1 MEFEEAVSY
10 LYSLIDYEKK
20 KGYVSSLEPFF
31 EFLSQFD
38 NPHKRIKNPILI
50 VGTKGKGSV
59 AHLIAGGLQSIGFKV
74 GLYTSPHLVDIRER
88 IRINGVKIPEKT
100 FVEYLEKIKPK
111 IEGKRGIRTVF
122 ETLTLMA
129 FLYFLEEKVDYAV
142 LEAGLGGRL
151 DATNSVNQI
160 LTVITNIGYDHR
172 EILGNKLT
180 QIAFEKASV
189 IKNNNPVVVAKQHPS
204 VYKVIDKLANER
216 GAPLFKLKDYTTY
229 KIWEAQIDRLKIIY
243 TGLYG
248 EKLFTLNQGG
258 LYQGKNMA
266 LSSLSLEALGYK
278 DFNYENVTLEG
289 RFEIVSKDPLIIVD
303 GAHNAPAVSNLLK
316 TAKTLLGRDC
326 IFVFGINKDKEV
338 ESVISKIIKVNPA
351 YIILTRSKSP
361 RASEPEVLYNIF
373 MSMGFDGK
381 AITCAVDVKESLKKA
396 LSYGNKI
403 LVFGSFYLAGEVKE
417 ILNSDN
423 ARLTLTNQ
431 KP

>member
-38 NPHKRIKNPILI
+38 NPHKKIKNPILI

-129 FLYFLEEKVDYAV
+129 FLYFIEEKVDYAV

-189 IKNNNPVVVAKQHPS
+189 IKNTSPVVVAKQHPS
-204 VYKVIDKLANER
+204 VYRVIDKIAKER
-216 GAPLFKLKDYTTY
+216 GAPVFKLKDNVVY
-229 KIWEAQIDRLKIIY
+229 KLKEAQIERLKILY
-243 TGLYG
+243 RGLYG
-248 EKLFTLNQGG
+248 EKVFNLNQGG
-258 LYQGKNMA
+258 LFQCKNVA
-266 LSSLSLEALGYK
+266 LSSLSLEILGFK
-278 DFNYENVTLEG
+278 DFNYENVKIEG
-289 RFEIVSKDPLIIVD
+289 RFEIVSRDPLIIVD
-303 GAHNAPAVSNLLK
+303 GAHNAPAVDNLLK
-316 TAKTLLGRDC
+316 TAKKLLGEHC
-326 IFVFGINKDKEV
+326 IFIFGINKDKEV
-338 ESVISKIIKVNPA
+338 ESVIKKIIKANP
-351 YIILTRSKSP
+351 YHIILTRSKSP
-361 RASEPEVLYNIF
+361 RASDPHELYKVF
-373 MSMGFDGK
+373 QSTGVDLK
-381 AITCAVDVKESLKKA
+381 AISYAKDIKEALEKAVTM
-396 LSYGNKI
+396 GNKI
-403 LVFGSFYLAGEVKE
+403 LVFGSFYLAGEAKE
-417 ILNSDN
+417 ILNSGGIN
-423 ARLTLTNQ
+423 SLLTNQ
-431 KP
+431 KK